1 MDIEQQLKNIVDGI
15 KQQVIDKVKA
25 DIESAVTEAIA
36 EYSSRFDQL
45 TVDAFGKV
53 IKDNLKSVDFPDSSI
68 PVTALNFEKQKLNGN
83 DIHGGIITAFGSTGI
98 DDRATDCQITIMD
111 DNTVIENN
119 LVAKDL
125 TVKGV
130 TTLEGDV
137 IIRGVIPV
145 DSQAFKNLVTYSSNA
160 VKESLDHALFEDYSD
175 ILFESIKKDGLD
187 LSSIKLNGKEIL
199 RNAQLMPSITDS
211 SLQTVGVLKQ
221 LQVSGES
228 LLGESLYATKKRVGI
243 NTMDPSAALTV
254 WDEETELQIGKRTK
268 DSAWINTARAQRLML
283 SSNNKEN
290 IICDTDGSTRINQ
303 LKIGTQSFTSDTQ
316 APSYESTKG
325 AVVFNASPSLGGPMG
340 WVCLGGAKWANFGI
354 ID

>member
-1 MDIEQQLKNIVDGI
+1 MDIEQQLKKIIDGI
-15 KQQVIDKVKA
+15 TQQVIDHVRA
-25 DIESAVTEAIA
+25 DVESAVSEAVA
-36 EYSSRFDQL
+36 QYSSKFDQL
-45 TVDAFGKV
+45 TVDAFSKV
-53 IKDNLKSVDFPDSSI
+53 IKDNLKSIDFPDSSI
-68 PVTALNFEKQKLNGN
+68 PVSALNFENHKLNGN
-83 DIHGGIITAFGSTGI
+83 NIHGGIITSFGSTGI

-111 DNTVIENN
+111 DNTVVENN
-119 LVAKDL
+119 LVVKDL

-130 TTLEGDV
+130 ATLEGDV

-145 DSQAFKNLVTYSSNA
+145 DSQAFQNLVTYSSNA
-160 VKESLDHALFEDYSD
+160 VKESLDHSLFEDYSD

-187 LSSIKLNGKEIL
+187 LSSVKLNGKEIV
-199 RNAQLMPSITDS
+199 RNSQLMPSITDS

-228 LLGESLYATKKRVGI
+228 LLSESLYATKKRVGI

-254 WDEETELQIGKRTK
+254 WDEEIELQVSKRAK
-268 DSAWINTARAQRLML
+268 DTAWINTARSQRLVL

-290 IICDTDGSTRINQ
+290 IICDTDGSTKINQ
-303 LKIGTQSFTSDTQ
+303 LKIGTQIFTSDTQ

-325 AVVFNASPSLGGPMG
+325 TVVFNANPSLGGPMG
-340 WVCLGGAKWANFGI
+340 WICLGGAKWANFGI

>member
-1 MDIEQQLKNIVDGI
+1 MDIEQQLKKIIDGI
-15 KQQVIDKVKA
+15 TQQVIDQVKA
-25 DIESAVTEAIA
+25 DVESAVAEAVA
-36 EYSSRFDQL
+36 EHSAKFDQL
-45 TVDAFGKV
+45 TVDAFGRV
-53 IKDNLKSVDFPDSSI
+53 IKDNLKSIDFPSASI
-68 PVTALNFEKQKLNGN
+68 PVAALNFEKQKLTGN
-83 DIHGGIITAFGSTGI
+83 NIHGGIITSFGSTGI
-98 DDRATDCQITIMD
+98 DDRATDCQITILD

-145 DSQAFKNLVTYSSNA
+145 DSQAFQNLVTYSSNA
-160 VKESLDHALFEDYSD
+160 VKESLDHSLFEDYSD

-187 LSSIKLNGKEIL
+187 LTSIKLNGKEIV
-199 RNAQLMPSITDS
+199 RNTQLMPSITDS

-228 LLGESLYATKKRVGI
+228 LFSETLYATRKRVGI

-254 WDEETELQIGKRTK
+254 WDEEIELQVGKRAK
-268 DSAWINTARAQRLML
+268 DSAWINTPRPQRLVI

-290 IICDTDGSTRINQ
+290 IICDTDGSTKINQ
-303 LKIGTQSFTSDTQ
+303 LKIGTQAFTSDTQ

-325 AVVFNASPSLGGPMG
+325 TVVFNANPSLGGPMG
-340 WVCLGGAKWANFGI
+340 WICLGGAKWANFGI